1 MDFYDN
7 LTSDGVFFFW
17 IAIVL
22 ALSLVGL
29 AVFLLLRNRK
39 LASLLK
45 EERTVVAYPVDNN
58 EKAEISEADAP
69 VKAIEEKVEP
79 EILQIE
85 NKKEDEVLQIENKNN
100 SLPVKNN
107 EVIQSSEIKPHV
119 DNRFKVSDDIPKLFE
134 PSKDIEKDKGSNSDS
149 KPYQKNVL
157 REISKKMPISPIHI
171 ERDEID
177 DDNDIYTV
185 SSDIDDTYDLEGID
199 YGENNVS
206 PLEEMEDTYEAND
219 DMKEI
224 VSRMEE
230 EVKPSNIELT
240 DYEKKQEEEAI
251 ISYDELQKVKDKIYN
266 LTEEEEDGEFI
277 DELKNFRLDLK

>member
-45 EERTVVAYPVDNN
+45 EEKTVVAYPVDNN
-58 EKAEISEADAP
+58 EKVEISEADAP
-69 VKAIEEKVEP
+69 VKTIEEKVEP

-107 EVIQSSEIKPHV
+107 EVIQNVEVKPHV

-219 DMKEI
+219 NMKEI